1 MTDEERLSA
10 INKTINKLRDKKTG
24 LSSLKN
30 LITDALKTEPTL
42 IAAAN
47 QYILNTTGKTEHE
60 PLEHLDVFIWCVL
73 FKKIQRN
80 EKSHAKTP
88 SEFKK
93 TIGDEI
99 KEIVK
104 VIPKLSKKEL
114 KKNLKNYD
122 DKRDKLNATPGI
134 FMKYGFTTS
143 CSNGAVAFIDEFTKE
158 HPERKQYVKFMFTTI
173 WDHLLDGRSGH
184 TVPCVELNNG
194 DWIIIEPRNN
204 TFPEGE
210 FTKRISKDDFQVG
223 KPFKHL
229 MTFRN
234 GEPYMITAK
243 LDKPFIDHDVF
254 LEKASRVKLD
264 EAQKF
269 LAQVAKEKCWSP
281 GVHKQIERE
290 LKILSDLTPEEQELP
305 PEELQEIIEEKRGI
319 ERERRT
325 ESLRSATEE
334 LGKQVQQR
342 PFSMDEL
349 KRAQAQQAFDY

>member
-10 INKTINKLRDKKTG
+10 IKETINKLRDEKTG
-24 LSSLKN
+24 LGSLKK
-30 LITDALKTEPTL
+30 LITDALTTEPKL
-42 IAAAN
+42 IVAAN
-47 QYILNTTGKTEHE
+47 QHILNTTGKKEHE
-60 PLEHLDVFIWCVL
+60 PREHLDAFIWCVL
-73 FKKIQRN
+73 FKKIQEN
-80 EKSHAKTP
+80 EESHAKTP

-104 VIPKLSKKEL
+104 AIPKLSKKEL
-114 KKNLKNYD
+114 ETTLENYD
-122 DKRDKLNATPGI
+122 DKREKLNATPGI

-143 CSNGAVAFIDEFTKE
+143 CTNGAVAFINEFTKE
-158 HPERKQYVKFMFTTI
+158 HPERKQYVKFMFTTV
-173 WDHLLDGRSGH
+173 WDHLLDGSSGH

-204 TFPEGE
+204 TFPKGE

-243 LDKPFIDHDVF
+243 LDEPFIDHDVF

-264 EAQKF
+264 RAQTF
-269 LAQVAKEKCWSP
+269 I
-281 GVHKQIERE
+281 KQIFEQGD
-290 LKILSDLTPEEQELP
+290 ITEEQY
-305 PEELQEIIEEKRGI
+305 QQQQRKF
-319 ERERRT
+319 ERQRRIQ
-325 ESLRSATEE
+325 SLRLATEE

-342 PFSMDEL
+342 PFSMEEL
-349 KRAQAQQAFDY
+349 KQAQAQQAFLDY

>member
-10 INKTINKLRDKKTG
+10 INETINKLRDKKTG

-47 QYILNTTGKTEHE
+47 QHILNKTGKTEHE

-122 DKRDKLNATPGI
+122 DKRNKLNATPGI

-158 HPERKQYVKFMFTTI
+158 HSERKQYVKFMFTTV
-173 WDHLLDGRSGH
+173 WDHLLNGRSGH
-184 TVPCVELNNG
+184 TVPCVKLNNG
-194 DWIIIEPRNN
+194 DWIIIEPRNP
-204 TFPEGE
+204 TFPKGE

-223 KPFKHL
+223 KSFKHL

-234 GEPYMITAK
+234 GEPYMIRAK
-243 LDKPFIDHDVF
+243 LDKPFTDHEVF
-254 LEKASRVKLD
+254 LEKASRVSLEDAK
-264 EAQKF
+264 KF
-269 LAQVAKEKCWSP
+269 LAQVANEKYWSP

>member
-10 INKTINKLRDKKTG
+10 INETINKLRDEKTG
-24 LSSLKN
+24 LGSLKK
-30 LITDALKTEPTL
+30 LITDALTTEPTL

-47 QYILNTTGKTEHE
+47 QHILNTTGKTEHE

-122 DKRDKLNATPGI
+122 DKRNKLNATPGI

-158 HPERKQYVKFMFTTI
+158 HSERKQYVKFMFTTV
-173 WDHLLDGRSGH
+173 WDHLLNGRSGH

-194 DWIIIEPRNN
+194 DWIIIEPRNP
-204 TFPEGE
+204 TFPKGE

-223 KPFKHL
+223 KSFKHL

-243 LDKPFIDHDVF
+243 RDKPFTDHKVF
-254 LEKASRVKLD
+254 LKKASRVSLEDAK
-264 EAQKF
+264 KF
-269 LAQVAKEKCWSP
+269 LAQVANEKYWSP
-281 GVHKQIERE
+281 GVHKKIERE

-305 PEELQEIIEEKRGI
+305 PEELQEIIEEKRII

-325 ESLRSATEE
+325 ESLRSATEK

>member
-1 MTDEERLSA
+1 MTDEERLST
-10 INKTINKLRDKKTG
+10 INETINKLRDEETG
-24 LSSLKN
+24 LGSLKK
-30 LITDALKTEPTL
+30 LITDTLKTEPKL
-42 IAAAN
+42 IVAAN
-47 QYILNTTGKTEHE
+47 QHILKTTGKKEYE
-60 PLEHLDVFIWCVL
+60 PREHLDAFIWCVL
-73 FKKIQRN
+73 FKKIQKN
-80 EKSHAKTP
+80 EESHDKTP

-104 VIPKLSKKEL
+104 AIPKLSKEEL
-114 KKNLKNYD
+114 EKTLENYD

-158 HPERKQYVKFMFTTI
+158 HPERKQYVKFMFTTV

-194 DWIIIEPRNN
+194 DWIIIEPRNS
-204 TFPEGE
+204 TIPKGE

-243 LDKPFIDHDVF
+243 LDEPFTDHDVF
-254 LEKASRVKLD
+254 LEKASCVKLD
-264 EAQKF
+264 KAQTF
-269 LAQVAKEKCWSP
+269 IN
-281 GVHKQIERE
+281 QIFEQGD
-290 LKILSDLTPEEQELP
+290 ITEEQY
-305 PEELQEIIEEKRGI
+305 QQQQRKF
-319 ERERRT
+319 ERQRRIQ
-325 ESLRSATEE
+325 SLRLATEE
-334 LGKQVQQR
+334 LGKQVQHG
-342 PFSMDEL
+342 PYVSMAEL
-349 KRAQAQQAFDY
+349 KKAQEQQAIFDY